1 MATKAPVSDYDAL
14 LSSFYGVGPVRR
26 RRRRNSGYVTQP
38 DAKPATPTAQSLSTD
53 DGEVLTTTGK
63 APAASEYVVQSPAVP
78 PPAPA
83 ELHEPPQRPE
93 TPAAPEPPPA
103 LEPPPAFERPAV
115 PEAPSFTESGA
126 EAADASSGPLSES
139 ELLADMQRILSGQAS
154 WDPEAGRMTSAPP
167 RRTPSDDAP
176 APPAALPMSN
186 EHAFFDQLAA
196 SMEYANAY
204 DLGTVE
210 LQQQKFD
217 DFDRMASLQEKV
229 RSMPASSVAFSM
241 PASRTTPPPMARPVD
256 PSVGS
261 ADFIRDL
268 DAISVAH
275 SVPVEY
281 GVAEDPKGFWSDLPG
296 WNTACSPTSGS
307 LCDDDDAHS
316 RALFD
321 TGEHVL
327 AAGNLYPD
335 ALRVGAAPGVL
346 FSYGQIVAMAGDLVS
361 APETLMS
368 MPAADLLKLKSLIE
382 RSTKYYEGKKTD
394 KRLDVSNSEW
404 DDATS
409 GQYLVLADKND
420 DHFAPHTLPLPFT
433 VSNPHANHK
442 AAWEFFHKSAIEE
455 AQRFYLANP
464 SGNFPEQALI
474 RNAFA
479 DHFLTDAFSSG
490 HLFNKEMVM
499 GMFRRNFYL
508 GTSLNPGGERFFERM
523 ATKAFVGEVAQKFS
537 ALETADYPVCVWGLC
552 LKWHPNINSADR
564 FASLLKAAATQQPE
578 KIANLVV
585 KALHDDLNKRGYMV
599 SNAAGKSWHLK
610 GDGHM
615 TAETKAIM
623 QAAVKQ
629 SADNIT
635 DPAIRASGVN
645 LADHYAKVWKHTP
658 QPTAASIK
666 DIVRLI
672 NEYTITDSDR
682 LVDAAAE
689 ILRSNVNTLIKEL
702 LNQKKLKKA

>member
-1 MATKAPVSDYDAL
+1 MAPKTSLSDYDRL
-14 LSSFYGVGPVRR
+14 LASFYGARPARR
-26 RRRRNSGYVTQP
+26 RHGRRTNGYATRP
-38 DAKPATPTAQSLSTD
+38 DARPAVPTALSLSKD
-53 DGEVLTTTGK
+53 DGEVLTSSGK
-63 APAASEYVVQSPAVP
+63 APDAPEYVVKSPAP
-78 PPAPA
+78 TLAPV
-83 ELHEPPQRPE
+83 EL
-93 TPAAPEPPPA
+93 PAASPVPEAPSRA
-103 LEPPPAFERPAV
+103 QGAPPAFERPDPPEV
-115 PEAPSFTESGA
+115 PSITDSQPEAGDT
-126 EAADASSGPLSES
+126 SSGSLSES

-154 WDPEAGRMTSAPP
+154 WDPEAKAMGAPP
-167 RRTPSDDAP
+167 RRASSEDAP
-176 APPAALPMSN
+176 PPPAALPMSS

-210 LQQQKFD
+210 LQQQKFN
-217 DFDRMASLQEKV
+217 DFDRMAVLKEKV
-229 RSMPASSVAFSM
+229 QHMPPSSAAFSLPAVRVAAARPASS
-241 PASRTTPPPMARPVD
+241 PP
-256 PSVGS
+256 VGS

-275 SVPVEY
+275 SVPLEY
-281 GVAEDPKGFWSDLPG
+281 GAAEDPKGPWSDLPG
-296 WNTACSPTSGS
+296 WNTACSPTTRS
-307 LCDDDDAHS
+307 LSDDDDPRS
-316 RALFD
+316 RAMYD

-335 ALRVGAAPGVL
+335 ALRVGAVPGVL
-346 FSYGQIVAMAGDLVS
+346 FSYGQIVALAGDLVS
-361 APETLMS
+361 APETMMS
-368 MPAADLLKLKSLIE
+368 MPAVDLLKLKALVE

-404 DDATS
+404 DDATN

-433 VSNPHANHK
+433 PTNQHTNHK

-455 AQRFYLANP
+455 AQRYYLANP

-479 DHFLTDAFSSG
+479 DHFLTDAFSAG

-499 GMFRRNFYL
+499 SMFRRNFYL
-508 GTSLNPGGERFFERM
+508 GTALNPGGEKFFERM
-523 ATKAFVGEVAQKFS
+523 AQKAFVGEVAQRFS

-578 KIANLVV
+578 KISNLVV

-599 SNAAGKSWHLK
+599 TNAAGKSWHLK

-623 QAAVKQ
+623 QTAVRQ

-635 DPAIRASGVN
+635 DPAIRGSGTN
-645 LADHYAKVWKHTP
+645 FANYFANVWKYTP
-658 QPTAASIK
+658 QPTADSVK
-666 DIVRLI
+666 DIVRLV
-672 NEYTITDSDR
+672 NEYTITESDR
-682 LVDAAAE
+682 LVNAAAE
-689 ILRSNVNTLIKEL
+689 ILKSNVNTLIKEL
-702 LNQKKLKKA
+702 LDQKKLKKA

>member
-1 MATKAPVSDYDAL
+1 MAPKTLQKKPLSEYDL
-14 LSSFYGVGPVRR
+14 LLASFYGERPARR
-26 RRRRNSGYVTQP
+26 RHRLRRGGYATQP
-38 DAKPATPTAQSLSTD
+38 DARPAVPTAQSLSAD
-53 DGEVLTTTGK
+53 DGEVLAPAGK
-63 APAASEYVVQSPAVP
+63 APAMPEYVVASPPQLAP
-78 PPAPA
+78 LEPPAA
-83 ELHEPPQRPE
+83 PPRPE

-103 LEPPPAFERPAV
+103 FERAAL
-115 PEAPSFTESGA
+115 PEAPALKENQP
-126 EAADASSGPLSES
+126 EVADATAGTLSES

-154 WDPEAGRMTSAPP
+154 WDPATQRVTNAPP
-167 RRTPSDDAP
+167 RRTESEDAP
-176 APPAALPMSN
+176 APPAALPMAS

-217 DFDRMASLQEKV
+217 DFDRMATLQEKV
-229 RSMPASSVAFSM
+229 KAMPASSAAFSM
-241 PASRTTPPPMARPVD
+241 PPPRAAAARTARPAD
-256 PSVGS
+256 PPVGS

-268 DAISVAH
+268 DAIAVAH
-275 SVPVEY
+275 SVPLEY
-281 GVAEDPKGFWSDLPG
+281 GAAEDPKGRWSDLPG
-296 WNTACSPTSGS
+296 WNTACSPTTRS
-307 LCDDDDAHS
+307 LSDDEDPHS
-316 RALFD
+316 QALYD

-346 FSYGQIVAMAGDLVS
+346 FSYGQIVALAGDLVS

-368 MPAADLLKLKSLIE
+368 MPAADLMKLKSLIE

-404 DDATS
+404 DDATN

-420 DHFAPHTLPLPFT
+420 DHFAPQNLPLPFT
-433 VSNPHANHK
+433 PTNPHANHK

-455 AQRFYLANP
+455 AQRYYLANP

-479 DHFLTDAFSSG
+479 DHFLTDAFSAG

-499 GMFRRNFYL
+499 SEFRRNFYL
-508 GTSLNPGGERFFERM
+508 GTALNPGGERFFERM
-523 ATKAFVGEVAQKFS
+523 AKKAFVGEVAQKFS
-537 ALETADYPVCVWGLC
+537 ALETVDYPVCVWGLC

-578 KIANLVV
+578 KISNLVV

-599 SNAAGKSWHLK
+599 RNAAGKSWHLK

-623 QAAVKQ
+623 QTAVRQ

-635 DPAIRASGVN
+635 DPAIRASGTN
-645 LADHYAKVWKHTP
+645 FADHFAKVWKYTP
-658 QPTAASIK
+658 QPTADSVK
-666 DIVRLI
+666 DIVRLV
-672 NEYTITDSDR
+672 NEYTITASDR

-689 ILRSNVNTLIKEL
+689 ILKSNVNTLIKEL
-702 LNQKKLKKA
+702 LDQKKLKKA